1 MHTATAQTP
10 GLAALMVDHYA
21 SLGIPIDTDFAG
33 VQKAH
38 RQIVRVAHPDLNSH
52 KQMTQI
58 YAQRIS
64 LAYSV
69 LSRPVRRQE
78 YDLSLRHIAKSCS
91 QLPNHPSVTAL
102 QMCKTQE
109 DLTTAYQ
116 QAVYLLK
123 KDRNQSA
130 STFMAMVEDLT
141 IVNLAYLVLRQR
153 LSIKPSPA
161 LPKAVVAQQPQAPK
175 AEVAKTEVA
184 KPAPPKAPQIFDTD
198 PDLSATF
205 ELGKDYLDL
214 GHYSRAITCFIKC
227 LRSDSANADTYALLG
242 LAYLKT
248 KKLDLAQANFRI
260 ALRFNPEH
268 PLASRYL
275 KQSATSSAP
284 AAAQTAFKKVWSMFN
299 SKI

>member
-1 MHTATAQTP
+1 MYTATSQTQ
-10 GLAALMVDHYA
+10 GLAALTVDHYA
-21 SLGIPIDTDFAG
+21 SLGIPIDTDFVG

-69 LSRPVRRQE
+69 LSRPARRQE
-78 YDLSLRHIAKSCS
+78 YDLSLRHIATSCS

-102 QMCKTQE
+102 QRCQSQE

-116 QAVYLLK
+116 QAVYLLTK
-123 KDRNQSA
+123 GRNQSA

-141 IVNLAYLVLRQR
+141 ILNLTYLVLRQR
-153 LSIKPSPA
+153 LSVKPFPA
-161 LPKAVVAQQPQAPK
+161 MPQAVI
-175 AEVAKTEVA
+175 AQKTQLVKSEVA
-184 KPAPPKAPQIFDTD
+184 KPVPPKAPQVFDTD

-214 GHYSRAITCFIKC
+214 GQYSRAITCFIKC

-248 KKLDLAQANFRI
+248 KKPDLAQANFRI

-275 KQSATSSAP
+275 KQSASSSAP
-284 AAAQTAFKKVWSMFN
+284 AAAQTAFKKVWSMLN
-299 SKI
+299 AKI